1 MVSRRM
7 MLITGGAGAAI
18 IGAAAALRLH
28 SNLGPARKPWF
39 EAGEGYDDPRLDALS
54 YAVLAPS
61 PHNLQPWLVGLD
73 GPDDP
78 DSLTLYCDLDR
89 RLPHTDPE
97 DRQTVIALGAFLE
110 LLRQAAA
117 EQGYALAM
125 EVFPEGEP
133 FPVLDEHPVAFIR
146 FVKDSGAPKDP
157 LFAELLKRR
166 TARAPFD
173 QSRPVTAEIMT
184 ALDGA
189 LRAEDGEFEWAND
202 ETNLAALKSICRR
215 AWRTEMET
223 PGPRAESALYT
234 RIGEKQIN
242 ANPDGISLS
251 GPVMEA
257 MGAFGILTQDAMN
270 DPASTAYAE
279 TIKFYEKNI
288 DTAMAFGWLTTEDNT
303 RQDQLRA
310 GAGWVRLQQ
319 AAAGIG
325 LSMQPFS
332 QALEEYPEM
341 AEILEE
347 TQEFAGLRAPAR
359 MQGLFR
365 FGYGKGE
372 PPAPRWPLETRL
384 VRADG

>member
-1 MVSRRM
+1 MVSRRV
-7 MLITGGAGAAI
+7 MLITGGAGVAL
-18 IGAAAALRLH
+18 IGAAAFRLH

-61 PHNLQPWLVGLD
+61 PHNLQPWLIRLD
-73 GPDDP
+73 GDDG
-78 DSLTLYCDLDR
+78 LTLFCDLER
-89 RLPHTDPE
+89 RLPETDPL
-97 DRQTVIALGAFLE
+97 DRQTVIGLGAFLE

-117 EQGYALAM
+117 EMGYALETDA
-125 EVFPEGEP
+125 FPEGEA
-133 FPVLDEHPVAFIR
+133 FPVLDKRPIASVR
-146 FVKDSGAPKDP
+146 FVKTGERDKDP
-157 LFAELLKRR
+157 LFAALLKRR
-166 TARAPFD
+166 TARSPFD
-173 QSRPVTAEIMT
+173 QSRPVSAET
-184 ALDGA
+184 LNALDSV

-202 ETNLAALKSICRR
+202 DANLEMLKEICRK
-215 AWRTEMET
+215 AWRTEMTT
-223 PGPRAESALYT
+223 PGPRHESASYT

-242 ANPDGISLS
+242 AHPDGISLS

-257 MGAFGILTQDAMN
+257 MGAFGVLTQDAMD
-270 DPASTAYAE
+270 DPDSTAFAE

-288 DTAMAFGWLTTEDNT
+288 DTAMAFGWLTTENNS
-303 RQDQLRA
+303 RKDQLRS

-319 AAAGIG
+319 AAAGMG

-347 TQEFAGLRAPAR
+347 IHDFAGLRAPAR

-365 FGYGKGE
+365 FGYGKDE

-384 VRADG
+384 VNADA